1 LFEDAE
7 CRMGMYTAAVCSWED
22 CCMAGDEKQSVAAHD
37 GVLEEM
43 TIEEVAAMRPEV
55 VVLPLGSTEPHG
67 PHLPEGTDTYQVKW
81 MSREGVARANGRGAR
96 ALLYPAIAITNNANM
111 RKVPFALRIGVRTLM
126 QVVIDIVL
134 QCRDDGIRKVV
145 IVNGH
150 GGNPPALQAA
160 MREMASMDGMPFV
173 CVAALWVLKREGFVN
188 PIEHGSDHAGERE
201 TSQMMHLHPELVHAD
216 RLADNKTGVLK
227 VKRLA
232 GTEFIRPWHL
242 FVPTTAMGETRAS
255 AAEKGKAVCESAAE
269 GLADLLVEL
278 SAAKWDERFPYE

>member
-1 LFEDAE
+1 
-7 CRMGMYTAAVCSWED
+7 
-22 CCMAGDEKQSVAAHD
+22 MASAQETRGQVAHD

-43 TIEEVAAMRPEV
+43 TLEEVAAMRPEV

-67 PHLPEGTDTYQVKW
+67 PHLPHGTDTYQVTA
-81 MSREGVARANGRGAR
+81 MAREGVSQANRRGAR
-96 ALLYPAIAITNNANM
+96 ALLYPALAITNNANM

-134 QCRDDGIRKVV
+134 QCKDDGIRKVV

-173 CVAALWVLKREGFVN
+173 CVASLWNLKREGFVN

-201 TSQMMHLHPELVHAD
+201 TCQMMHLHPELVHAD
-216 RLADNKTGVLK
+216 KLADNKTGVLK
-227 VKRLA
+227 VKHLA
-232 GTEFIRPWHL
+232 TTEFIRPWHL
-242 FVPTTAMGETRAS
+242 FVPATAMGETRKS
-255 AAEKGKAVCESAAE
+255 TAEKGKAVCESTAE

-278 SAAKWDERFPYE
+278 SGAKWDERFPYE